1 MTHVKASRKAMGQP
15 AVECCLSFS
24 HNNSIV
30 MVTVVFLELVA
41 VVAVAGLV
49 FMGGGAGAG
58 VGGIDTGGYCCLK
71 R

>member
-15 AVECCLSFS
+15 AVERCLSLS

-41 VVAVAGLV
+41 VVAVAGVV
-49 FMGGGAGAG
+49 FMGGGAGVALTW
-58 VGGIDTGGYCCLK
+58 VVTAV
-71 R
+71 